1 MSKAAMPK
9 PAITNKL
16 SQSDVTLFYDIFFNL
31 LDFINKRDR
40 IIPSLLPTI
49 HSFTGTNSLD
59 PAEIKQ
65 IASVVWTNPV
75 KEIDAYLAMA
85 DSAKDSDER
94 DDRDDRDSNEND
106 SDKREILQSWKHC
119 VNGQFFIERHLKSGS
134 VFIGRPETPDTADT
148 TDNGNNGNKDN
159 RSVISAA
166 KKEDNHDSVFLVCGL
181 NSSIEEMFPSDYF
194 PLPVIVKAT
203 LLPFKGR
210 IITDGLVQRYN
221 IFSGGGVKK
230 MLRETYSEAKRNGRI
245 ITSL

>member
-85 DSAKDSDER
+85 DSAKDSD
-94 DDRDDRDSNEND
+94 DRDDRDSNEND

-134 VFIGRPETPDTADT
+134 VFIGR
-148 TDNGNNGNKDN
+148 
-159 RSVISAA
+159 AA
-166 KKEDNHDSVFLVCGL
+166 KKEDDHDDHDNYDNHDNHDNHDSVFLVCGL

>member
-85 DSAKDSDER
+85 DSAKDSDE
-94 DDRDDRDSNEND
+94 RDDRDSNEND

-230 MLRETYSEAKRNGRI
+230 MLRETYSEAKINGRI

>member
-1 MSKAAMPK
+1 MPK
-9 PAITNKL
+9 AAITNKL

-94 DDRDDRDSNEND
+94 DSGE
-106 SDKREILQSWKHC
+106 REILQSWKHC

-134 VFIGRPETPDTADT
+134 ILIGRPETADT
-148 TDNGNNGNKDN
+148 TDNGNKDN
-159 RSVISAA
+159 SSVRSAA
-166 KKEDNHDSVFLVCGL
+166 KKEDNHDNHDSVFLVCGL

-230 MLRETYSEAKRNGRI
+230 MLRETYSEAKRNSRI

>member
-94 DDRDDRDSNEND
+94 DSGE
-106 SDKREILQSWKHC
+106 REILQSWKHC

-134 VFIGRPETPDTADT
+134 ILIGRPETADT
-148 TDNGNNGNKDN
+148 TDTTDNGNKDN
-159 RSVISAA
+159 RSVISVA
-166 KKEDNHDSVFLVCGL
+166 KKEDNHNDHDSVFLVCGL

-230 MLRETYSEAKRNGRI
+230 MLRETYSEAKRNSRI

>member
-134 VFIGRPETPDTADT
+134 VFIGRAANKEDDHDDHD
-148 TDNGNNGNKDN
+148 DNDDH
-159 RSVISAA
+159 
-166 KKEDNHDSVFLVCGL
+166 DNHDSVFLVCGL